1 MTAAVRRPLCLAL
14 GLSLAVDLACSGTM
28 PTAATVLAH
37 VRAILLSPTAL
48 TLAIGET
55 KTITATVTADAGAD
69 KTLAWSTSD
78 ANIAKV
84 DQAGAV
90 TGIAGGTASIVA
102 TSKADPGVSAT
113 AAITVPAALDLTP
126 NYGNFNITATK
137 TTDTGCAFVATF
149 AGQVNINGNKD
160 GTALAI
166 RMIERLTRIYAGT
179 MQSDG
184 RYSGTG
190 TGNLDG
196 FTYNGSIAGAVSA
209 NSLTGTETLNFTT
222 GCPGKQVVYQ
232 YSGNR

>member
-1 MTAAVRRPLCLAL
+1 MPRAGSVARGRPRVQRHDADRRDRPR
-14 GLSLAVDLACSGTM
+14 
-28 PTAATVLAH
+28 P
-37 VRAILLSPTAL
+37 RAGDSPQSN
-48 TLAIGET
+48 G
-55 KTITATVTADAGAD
+55 ADARHRRNEDDHRDGD
-69 KTLAWSTSD
+69 CRRRRRQD
-78 ANIAKV
+78 ARLV
-84 DQAGAV
+84 DERCQHRE
-90 TGIAGGTASIVA
+90 GGSGGRGHGDRGRDRVDRRDEQGR
-102 TSKADPGVSAT
+102 SGVSAT

-209 NSLTGTETLNFTT
+209 NSLTG
-222 GCPGKQVVYQ
+222 
-232 YSGNR
+232 